1 MANTVKVVIDGKEIQ
16 AAEGMNLIDAAE
28 LGGIHIPNLC
38 YLKGLKGIGACRM
51 CLVEIEGM
59 KTPMIACTTRVK
71 EGMSVN
77 TKTEAVEEVRK
88 FVTDL
93 IVSMHPLD
101 CMTCT
106 KAGICKLQDYAYD
119 FEIKESTFTR
129 KKPGFGIDDSNPFIK
144 IDPDYCVLCARCVR
158 ICKHQGTNVLDFK
171 GRGVGS
177 KVIAGSDQPL
187 HESDCTFCGSCID
200 VCPVN
205 AILEADRW
213 RKGRE
218 WDYEKTPSTCLL
230 CGSACDIIVN
240 TRDGMVRKINA
251 GAANGLS
258 ERYICARGRF
268 GFDSISGDL
277 RVPAPLKRVNGELTQ
292 TTWEDA
298 INIVASRLKETH
310 ANAGIVTTASIMNED
325 ALTIKKFADEAVKT
339 KNIDTTASLYGDKET
354 LLSEAADLE
363 SADLF
368 VLVDL
373 NPDQWKRMLPALDAI
388 IRKRVNLGAKLIT
401 IRASEPRIASV
412 AAFNLVGDEPEGVKA
427 FIKAVIDKCISA
439 DGKLAEAV
447 SGAKADELT
456 EKAAAMFAEA
466 KNPVILTSPAMYSAS
481 SNISLLKGTTVSVP
495 LESNA
500 KGVVM
505 MGLAAEGKSYREMMA
520 GGVKALY
527 VIGEAPETERPAVDF
542 LVVQSSYMTELAKQ
556 ADVVLPSLTYLEAD
570 GTIIDYLGRLKN
582 VQKAVDSNCDAK
594 THREIIAA
602 VAKAM
607 GTELKEAKEGEVKKA
622 AKSKLKPALS
632 PFARKEMHGTKACKL
647 MDSLNESVIQGS
659 RLLWLKENEKA
670 REKAKEKA
678 CV

>member
-1 MANTVKVVIDGKEIQ
+1 MASTVKVIIDGREIQ

-38 YLKGLKGIGACRM
+38 YLKGLKGVGACRI

-106 KAGICKLQDYAYD
+106 KAGTCKLQDYAYD
-119 FEIKESTFTR
+119 FGIKESTFTR

-144 IDPDYCVLCARCVR
+144 LDPDYCVLCSRCVR
-158 ICKHQGTNVLDFK
+158 ICKHQGTNVLEFK

-187 HESDCTFCGSCID
+187 HESGCTFCGSCID

-218 WDYEKTPSTCLL
+218 WDYEKTASTCLL
-230 CGSACDIIVN
+230 CGNGCDIVVN

-251 GAANGLS
+251 GAENGLS
-258 ERYICARGRF
+258 EKYICARGRF
-268 GFDSISGDL
+268 GFDAISGDL
-277 RVPAPLKRVNGELTQ
+277 RAPAPLKRVNGELTE
-292 TTWEDA
+292 TTWQDA
-298 INIVASRLKETH
+298 IDIVASRLKESADNSGIVST
-310 ANAGIVTTASIMNED
+310 AGIVNED
-325 ALTIKKFADEAVKT
+325 ALTIKKFATEVLKT
-339 KNIDTTASLYGDKET
+339 KNLDTTASLYGDKET
-354 LLSEAADLE
+354 LLSETADLE
-363 SADLF
+363 STDLF

-373 NPDQWKRMLPALDAI
+373 NPDQRRRMLPALDAI
-388 IRKRVNLGAKLIT
+388 IRKRINLGAKLIT
-401 IRASEPRIASV
+401 LRASDPRISSV
-412 AAFNLVGDEPEGVKA
+412 AAVNLIGDEPELLKS
-427 FIKAVIDKCISA
+427 FIKALAAKGVKTDE
-439 DGKLAEAV
+439 KLAEAV
-447 SGAKADELT
+447 SGANVSELT
-456 EKAAAMFAEA
+456 ETAAALFVEA
-466 KNPVILTSPAMYSAS
+466 KNPVILTSPAMYAAA
-481 SNISLLKGTTVSVP
+481 SNISLLKGSTVSVP

-500 KGVVM
+500 KGVIM
-505 MGLAAEGKSYREMMA
+505 MGLTTEGKSYQEMMA

-527 VIGEAPETERPAVDF
+527 VFGEVPAAQRPSVDF
-542 LVVQSSYMTELAKQ
+542 LVVQSSYMTDLAKQ

-570 GTIIDYLGRLKN
+570 GTIVDYLGRLKS
-582 VQKAVDSNCDAK
+582 VAKAVSSNCDAK
-594 THREIIAA
+594 THREII
-602 VAKAM
+602 VDLAKAM
-607 GTELKEAKEGEVKKA
+607 GVEIKEAKDSEVKKA
-622 AKSKLKPALS
+622 AKVKIKPLLS
-632 PFARKEMHGTKACKL
+632 PFARKEGLGTKHCKL
-647 MDSLNESVIQGS
+647 MDSLNESVINGS

-670 REKAKEKA
+670 KENA